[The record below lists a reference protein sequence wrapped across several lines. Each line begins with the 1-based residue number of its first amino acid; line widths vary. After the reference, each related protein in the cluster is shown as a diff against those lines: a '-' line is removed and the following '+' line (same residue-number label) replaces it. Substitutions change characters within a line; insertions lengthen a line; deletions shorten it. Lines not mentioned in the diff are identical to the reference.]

1 MRRPLCTAAL
11 LFAAL
16 LLIWLQLCPPQY
28 PDYRE
33 LDRRTLTAVGTV
45 VSKDH
50 RLSEDG
56 ALTLLITLKDVQ
68 IMDSSSENTAKDTI
82 PGENVG
88 IVQVARRVLVRV
100 QVMDS
105 LSAENPALSL
115 DHAEAASPIGA
126 RINVRGKVRCF
137 QEATNP
143 GEFDARLYY
152 RTRGYD
158 LQMSNAEILTDH
170 SSCNAIDNTASRIKA
185 KGMNIPTAMNTG
197 GGMNSCPIKKDHLRD
212 GLYRIRC
219 RGSSVLRRCLSAE
232 DASVLQAMLLGEKGY
247 LSNETKRLYQQNGI
261 IHILAISGLHISVI
275 GMGIYRLLRLLLEWL
290 YTFSTSLRRKIR
302 SGSSSPRTFPNFLSP
317 SSYLQAQQGPHTRV
331 PYSKTRRK
339 SCTEATYVKNQH
351 VLQAET
357 AFSQNENDPLIEYI
371 RTERFLCLQ
380 QWISGSAA
388 ILFMILY
395 GLMTSAGAS
404 AVRAIIMFALHI
416 RAIRIRRTYDMLAAV
431 SVAAVLILIQEPLY
445 LYDSGFLFSF
455 SAVIAIG
462 ALLPSLKGKILK
474 TLAVPLGTLPVCIR
488 FNSFFPIWSVLI
500 NLLVLPMMGLL
511 LPIGFLVLLLGL
523 LSVKLGILAGTAA
536 HVILL
541 SYYALCRMAQRLPGS
556 ILVTGSCS
564 TLQIFLYLICL
575 VAAAYIGSSYAE
587 AHHNLSSF
595 NLIRSVKLLLRSGND
610 PLRRKSSR
618 RSAGRLCTLQQ
629 NTIYI
634 AIMEVLC
641 KLNCR
646 AHMQF
651 HKLFSR
657 FYLTTCKVQKKRSFT
672 PLWQSLLIAFGI
684 AILLYRPARGLSIH
698 VIDVGQGDGIL
709 IQYEETAFRKGTIS
723 EKPQKENK
731 VPGTDVL
738 NGQQSKNPGNTSF
751 FQKRTKTAIM
761 IDGGSTDK
769 QNLAQYQLE
778 PFLRYQGC
786 SVIDC
791 WIITHDDSDHCS
803 GLLQILED
811 PETFR
816 TVQIRQI
823 LLPAS
828 AKSEVNTL
836 LPSSSTC
843 EENALLP
850 FSSKSADH
858 IEVPSA
864 SYGEKDILSLS
875 ADTGNNNISASEGAK
890 VSNYPKIVSLA
901 QAHSIPVGFIK
912 KGDVLTNGQLSLT
925 CLHPSDNSAYSEPN
939 EESVVL
945 YLQYGAFDALF
956 TGDLEGAGE
965 RDLLKNLSGQI
976 SVAASVKKMPAQV
989 FSQSDNDSGLY
1000 TEDTAASLPISL
1012 DLLKVAHHGSSGA
1025 TSEAFLTYFQ
1035 PKKAVIS
1042 CGRNNRY
1049 GHPHRETMER
1059 LSEAGAD
1066 VLQTKVCGEI
1076 TYNTDGKY
1084 LTVRPFLS
1092 K

>member
-1 MRRPLCTAAL
+1 MRRPFCVAAL
-11 LFAAL
+11 FFAAL

-28 PDYRE
+28 PDYRA

-45 VSKDH
+45 TAKDH
-50 RLSEDG
+50 RQSEGG
-56 ALTLLITLKDVQ
+56 ALTLLITLKNVQ
-68 IMDSSSENTAKDTI
+68 ILDSSSENAAKDTAS
-82 PGENVG
+82 GRNAK
-88 IVQVARRVLVRV
+88 IVPVARRVLVRV
-100 QVMDS
+100 PEDLVA
-105 LSAENPALSL
+105 AEQ
-115 DHAEAASPIGA
+115 ASPIGA
-126 RINVRGKVRCF
+126 RIAVQGKIRCF

-170 SSCNAIDNTASRIKA
+170 SSCNTIDNTDSRIAA
-185 KGMNIPTAMNTG
+185 KGMNHPTAMNKG
-197 GGMNSCPIKKDHLRD
+197 GGMNSCPIKKDPLRD
-212 GLYRIRC
+212 FLYRIRC
-219 RGSSVLRRCLSAE
+219 RGSDVLRRCLSAE

-247 LSNETKRLYQQNGI
+247 LSDETKRLYQQNGI

-275 GMGIYRLLRLLLEWL
+275 GMGIYRLLRSLLGWL
-290 YTFSTSLRRKIR
+290 FTYAAIQHKSQSAAALPQHRHD
-302 SGSSSPRTFPNFLSP
+302 PRAE
-317 SSYLQAQQGPHTRV
+317 YL
-331 PYSKTRRK
+331 
-339 SCTEATYVKNQH
+339 
-351 VLQAET
+351 
-357 AFSQNENDPLIEYI
+357 

-380 QWISGSAA
+380 QWISGTAA
-388 ILFMILY
+388 ILLMILY

-404 AVRAIIMFALHI
+404 AVRAIIMFILHI
-416 RAIRIRRTYDMLAAV
+416 RAIRIRRTYDLLTAV
-431 SVAAVLILIQEPLY
+431 SAAAVLILIQEPLY

-462 ALLPSLKGKILK
+462 ALLPSLKGKVLK
-474 TLAVPLGTLPVCIR
+474 TLAVPLGTLPVSIH

-541 SYYALCRMAQRLPGS
+541 CYYALCRMAQRLPGS
-556 ILVTGSCS
+556 VLVTGSCS
-564 TLQIFLYLICL
+564 TLQIFLYLLCL
-575 VAAAYIGSSYAE
+575 AGAAYIGSSPAS
-587 AHHNLSSF
+587 LRRVFSF
-595 NLIRSVKLLLRSGND
+595 SVLRTVKLCS
-610 PLRRKSSR
+610 
-618 RSAGRLCTLQQ
+618 
-629 NTIYI
+629 
-634 AIMEVLC
+634 
-641 KLNCR
+641 R
-646 AHMQF
+646 AHKQF

-657 FYLTTCKVQKKRSFT
+657 FYPTTCKVQRKRSFI
-672 PLWQSLLIAFGI
+672 PLWQSLLIALGI
-684 AILLYRPARGLSIH
+684 AILLYRPAHGLSVH
-698 VIDVGQGDGIL
+698 VIDVGQGDGIH
-709 IQYEETAFRKGTIS
+709 IQYEE
-723 EKPQKENK
+723 
-731 VPGTDVL
+731 
-738 NGQQSKNPGNTSF
+738 
-751 FQKRTKTAIM
+751 TAIM

-791 WIITHDDSDHCS
+791 WIITHGDSDHCS
-803 GLLQILED
+803 GLLQILEN
-811 PETFR
+811 PESFR

-823 LLPAS
+823 LLPAA
-828 AKSEVNTL
+828 AKSEVNAL
-836 LPSSSTC
+836 LSSSSKN
-843 EENALLP
+843 EGNALPLAAVTSKNRIP
-850 FSSKSADH
+850 VSESS
-858 IEVPSA
+858 
-864 SYGEKDILSLS
+864 
-875 ADTGNNNISASEGAK
+875 K
-890 VSNYPKIVSLA
+890 VSNYQKIASLA
-901 QAHSIPVGFIK
+901 QACSIPVGFIK
-912 KGDVLTNGQLSLT
+912 KGDIITHGNLSLT
-925 CLHPSDNSAYSEPN
+925 CLHPSDNSTYSEPN

-965 RDLLKNLSGQI
+965 ADLLKELTERS
-976 SVAASVKKMPAQV
+976 PAPYPTKGY
-989 FSQSDNDSGLY
+989 FSQSTQQSENTDNINKLSAAPQLTPDYPLQTSDSM
-1000 TEDTAASLPISL
+1000 TAMQYKTQTCPPISL

-1025 TSEAFLTYFQ
+1025 TSEAFLSYFQ

-1076 TYNTDGKY
+1076 TYQTDGKY

-1092 K
+1092 N